1 MGAHAI
7 LISVNSKK
15 AVNSSIPLAVVEKF
29 RTNEG
34 YPIRVDRTA
43 FVAYLKESIH
53 QSYRNLAD
61 FVEAADDLMIESDA
75 HGQLSAY
82 DVVFSDT
89 DRRQYYFDTS
99 W

>member
-15 AVNSSIPLAVVEKF
+15 AVNTSVPLAIVEKF
-29 RTNEG
+29 KTNEG
-34 YPIRVDRTA
+34 YPIRVDRAA
-43 FVAYLKESIH
+43 FVAYLRESIH
-53 QSYRNLAD
+53 ERYRALAD
-61 FVEAADDLMIESDA
+61 FVESADDVVIESDA

-89 DRRQYYFDTS
+89 DSRQYYFDTN